1 MLTVSSPPLAPQTID
16 LVASIPPR
24 ARANPEIAPV
34 PRRRTRPQ
42 GGEPRAKILPAI
54 LALQL
59 AAVAAALIGRAEVV
73 RAMPEAASLFRM
85 IGLSVN
91 LRGLV
96 FAGLET
102 RIERQDGVTVL
113 IVEGR
118 IESESASAVA
128 VPPLRFAL
136 RDAAGTE
143 LYAWTVPPG
152 LATLEPGESLP
163 FQTRMAS
170 PSLAGSDVLVRF
182 AHPSDG

>member
-1 MLTVSSPPLAPQTID
+1 MPSRSIAPRASPNLKTVAGASPPRPA
-16 LVASIPPR
+16 AAA
-24 ARANPEIAPV
+24 AR
-34 PRRRTRPQ
+34 RGRDF
-42 GGEPRAKILPAI
+42 LPAL
-54 LALQL
+54 LALQM
-59 AAVAAALIGRAEVV
+59 AAVAAALIARGEVV

-85 IGLSVN
+85 IGLPVN

-102 RIERQDGVTVL
+102 RIERQDGVAVL

-118 IESESASAVA
+118 IASESGSAVA

-143 LYAWTVPPG
+143 LYAWTVPPDA
-152 LATLEPGESLP
+152 ATLEPGKSLP

-170 PSLAGSDVLVRF
+170 PPFGGSDVLVRF

>member
-16 LVASIPPR
+16 AVASIAPR
-24 ARANPEIAPV
+24 ASPNLKTPPV
-34 PRRRTRPQ
+34 PRRRARPQ
-42 GGEPRAKILPAI
+42 GGETRARLLPAL
-54 LALQL
+54 LALQM
-59 AAVAAALIGRAEVV
+59 AAVAAALIARGEVV

-85 IGLSVN
+85 IGLPVN

-102 RIERQDGVTVL
+102 RIERQDGVAVL

-118 IESESASAVA
+118 IESEFGV
-128 VPPLRFAL
+128 RG
-136 RDAAGTE
+136 RGAAAAIRAARRRRSE
-143 LYAWTVPPG
+143 LYAWTVPPDV
-152 LATLEPGESLP
+152 ATLEPGQSLP

-170 PSLAGSDVLVRF
+170 PPFGGSDVLVRF